1 MSAPEHLL
9 ALPDEQIFAL
19 FITAV
24 TGLKIDGEGVWS
36 LPAEIEA
43 AMRLCRQV
51 QERTIDDVHNDI
63 RADALHN
70 AASSLRLLLWRTG
83 FVSETLIENDWAA
96 WVHMYFRDRAR
107 LLDMLPPTPVGAA
120 DIREP
125 IELAERAVLH
135 EGRWHAPRFN
145 EMPAQAVAA
154 LPLCDQ
160 CSEPVLSPHPG
171 CVTSC

>member
-51 QERTIDDVHNDI
+51 QERTVEQADTDI
-63 RADALHN
+63 RADGLCTMLPRACDCCCG
-70 AASSLRLLLWRTG
+70 APA

-96 WVHMYFRDRAR
+96 WVRSYFRDRAR
-107 LLDMLPPTPVGAA
+107 LLDMLPPTPLGAA

-125 IELAERAVLH
+125 IELADRVVMH

-154 LPLCDQ
+154 LPGLRTM
-160 CSEPVLSPHPG
+160 L
-171 CVTSC
+171 